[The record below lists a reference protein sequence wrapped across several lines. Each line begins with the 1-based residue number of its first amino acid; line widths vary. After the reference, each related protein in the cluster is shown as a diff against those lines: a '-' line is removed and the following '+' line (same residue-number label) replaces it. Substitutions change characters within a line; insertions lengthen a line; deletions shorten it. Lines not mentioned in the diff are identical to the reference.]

1 MNYHDHKSDMY
12 GKIPGL
18 YHRYLIEGS
27 VDGKNWNTIVDKKN
41 NYKDVPNDYVEL
53 DLPQTLRYIRYKNI
67 HVPTPHLS
75 IAGIRVFGTGQGKAP
90 AAIKNFTLNRKGDR
104 RDAMIKWDKV
114 PGAQGYNVIWGIA
127 PNKLYSSW
135 MVYDDN
141 FLDLKSLTIDQSY
154 YFAVEAFNENGI
166 SVRTKPIK
174 VE

>member
-127 PNKLYSSW
+127 PDKLYSSW